1 MSQETLIVDDNVKP
15 KVSESVKDGVDE
27 NNDKRERFT
36 RLKEASKRI
45 YAKLLKEAPKT
56 LRYGRN
62 HRCYCG
68 SGARFKNCCID
79 KRDKSRHLVHNYQ
92 ASLNSIFKRVRS
104 LDAL

>member
-1 MSQETLIVDDNVKP
+1 MGNDTDVNALTQ
-15 KVSESVKDGVDE
+15 DGVDE
-27 NNDKRERFT
+27 NNDKIESFA

-56 LRYGRN
+56 RRYGRN

-68 SGARFKNCCID
+68 SGARFKDCCID

-92 ASLNSIFKRVRS
+92 ASLNSIFERVRS